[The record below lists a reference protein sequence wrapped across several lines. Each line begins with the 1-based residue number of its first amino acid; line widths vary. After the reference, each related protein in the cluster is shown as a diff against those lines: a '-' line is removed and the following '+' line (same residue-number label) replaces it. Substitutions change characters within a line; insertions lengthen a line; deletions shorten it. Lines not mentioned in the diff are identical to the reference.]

1 MRTLVT
7 MYSRRN
13 CHLCEAAKEVV
24 ESARNEA
31 EFEFE
36 LVFIDGDAGL
46 EKEYGEE
53 VPVTLINGRRHDYFQ
68 IDALRFIAAILSTS
82 SNENNG
88 KEIYGKNN
96 HV

>member
-1 MRTLVT
+1 MKTLVT

-13 CHLCEAAKEVV
+13 CHLCEVAKEVV

-36 LVFIDGDAGL
+36 VVFIDGDVGL

-53 VPVTLINGRRHDYFQ
+53 VPVTLINGRRHDYFRV
-68 IDALRFIAAILSTS
+68 DRARFIEAVL
-82 SNENNG
+82 
-88 KEIYGKNN
+88 
-96 HV
+96 HPHQ

>member
-1 MRTLVT
+1 MKTLVT

-13 CHLCEAAKEVV
+13 CHLCEVAKEVV

-36 LVFIDGDAGL
+36 VVFIDGDAGL

-53 VPVTLINGRRHDYFQ
+53 VPVTLINGKRHDYFRV
-68 IDALRFIAAILSTS
+68 DRARFIEAIL
-82 SNENNG
+82 
-88 KEIYGKNN
+88 
-96 HV
+96 HPHQ

>member
-1 MRTLVT
+1 MKTQVT

-13 CHLCEAAKEVV
+13 CHLCEVAKDVV

-36 LVFIDGDAGL
+36 VVFIDGDAGL

-53 VPVTLINGRRHDYFQ
+53 VPVTLINGKRHDYFRV
-68 IDALRFIAAILSTS
+68 DRARFIEAVL
-82 SNENNG
+82 
-88 KEIYGKNN
+88 
-96 HV
+96 HPHQ

>member
-1 MRTLVT
+1 MKTLVT

-13 CHLCEAAKEVV
+13 CHLCEVAKEVV

-36 LVFIDGDAGL
+36 VVFIDGDAGL

-53 VPVTLINGRRHDYFQ
+53 VPVTLINGKRHDYFRV
-68 IDALRFIAAILSTS
+68 DRTRFIEAIL
-82 SNENNG
+82 
-88 KEIYGKNN
+88 
-96 HV
+96 HPHQ